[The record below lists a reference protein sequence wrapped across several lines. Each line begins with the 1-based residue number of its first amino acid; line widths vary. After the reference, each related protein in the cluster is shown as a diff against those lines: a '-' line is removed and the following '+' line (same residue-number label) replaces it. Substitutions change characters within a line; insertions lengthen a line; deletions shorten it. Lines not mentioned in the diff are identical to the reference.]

1 MAKSRKKEVL
11 AFMVSLGCPK
21 NFVDTEVIAGSILTG
36 GVGITPDPEEADIY
50 IINTCAFIPTAREEA
65 ESVIKEAVKWKKN
78 YPKTRK
84 IIVCGC
90 LVQWDKDFSIR
101 NKFKAVDLWL
111 GIDDIPEAGS
121 LIIEALNENPK
132 AAPLP
137 SSSPEYLY
145 DDLTPRLQLTLPHY
159 AYIKISEGCSNR
171 CSYCAI
177 PSIRGTL
184 RSRTQ
189 SSIVKEAGNL
199 LESGVR
205 ELIIIGQDTTAYAA
219 DSGRKNSLAGLLGK
233 LDKLDGDFWL
243 RLLYTHPAH
252 FTDKLIEEIASSKH
266 VLPYI
271 DMPLQHISDKL
282 LKSMNRRT
290 TSSEIRKLLKK
301 IRSAI
306 PDIAIRTTFITGY
319 PGETDKDFEEL
330 LEFVKEQKFQRMGA
344 FVYYPEPSTPAASM
358 PGQVPA
364 AVAAER
370 LDAIMKAQS
379 KISLSFNK
387 SLAGKIFDVIVDAA
401 DSKNALGRTFMDAP
415 EIDNRV
421 LFTGK
426 ANPGDIVRVKITGA
440 SEYDLKG
447 VVSKER

>member
-1 MAKSRKKEVL
+1 MAKSIKKEAL

-65 ESVIKEAVKWKKN
+65 ESVIREAIAWKKN
-78 YPKTRK
+78 FPRERK

-101 NKFKAVDLWL
+101 NKFKKVDLWL
-111 GIDDIPEAGS
+111 GIDDIPAAGS
-121 LIIEALNENPK
+121 LILGALEENPK
-132 AAPLP
+132 ASPLP

-145 DDLTPRLQLTLPHY
+145 DDLTPRLQLTLPHF

-177 PSIRGTL
+177 PNIRGRL
-184 RSRTQ
+184 RSRNQ
-189 SSIVKEAGNL
+189 DSIVKEASNL
-199 LESGVR
+199 LSGGAK
-205 ELIIIGQDTTAYAA
+205 ELILIGQDTTAYAA
-219 DSGRKNSLAGLLGK
+219 DYGKKDSLARLLGK
-233 LDKLDGDFWL
+233 LDKLEGDFWL

-252 FTDKLIEEIASSKH
+252 FTNKLIETIADSKH

-271 DMPLQHISDKL
+271 DMPLQHISDTL
-282 LKSMNRRT
+282 LKSMNRK
-290 TSSEIRKLLKK
+290 TSSKEIKKLLDK

-306 PDIAIRTTFITGY
+306 PEIAIRTTLITGY
-319 PGETDKDFEEL
+319 PGETDRDFEEL
-330 LEFVKEQKFQRMGA
+330 LAFVKEQKFQRMGA

-358 PGQVPA
+358 PGQVPPE
-364 AVAAER
+364 VAAER
-370 LDAIMKAQS
+370 LDTIMKAQS

-387 SLAGKIFDVIVDAA
+387 SLAGKVFDVIVDTA
-401 DSKNALGRTFMDAP
+401 DTKHAVGRTFMDAP

-421 LFTGK
+421 LFSGK
-426 ANPGDIVRVKITGA
+426 VNPGDLVKVKITGA

-447 VVSKER
+447 IAAKGK

>member
-1 MAKSRKKEVL
+1 MKKAAQKEAL

-36 GVGITPDPEEADIY
+36 GVGITADPEEADIY

-65 ESVIKEAVKWKKN
+65 ESVIKEAIAWKKN
-78 YPKTRK
+78 FPKTRK
-84 IIVCGC
+84 VIVCGC
-90 LVQWDKDFSIR
+90 LTQWDKDFSIR
-101 NKFKAVDLWL
+101 NRFKKVDLWL
-111 GIDDIPEAGS
+111 GVDDIPEAGS
-121 LIIEALNENPK
+121 LILDALNENPK
-132 AAPLP
+132 ASPLP

-159 AYIKISEGCSNR
+159 AYIKISEGCSNC

-177 PSIRGTL
+177 PSIRGRL
-184 RSRTQ
+184 RSRTEA
-189 SSIVKEAGNL
+189 SIVKEASNL
-199 LESGVR
+199 LESGVK
-205 ELIIIGQDTTAYAA
+205 ELILIGQDTTAYATESGKH
-219 DSGRKNSLAGLLGK
+219 DSFARLIKK
-233 LDKLDGDFWL
+233 IDKLDGDFWL
-243 RLLYTHPAH
+243 RMLYTHPNH
-252 FTDKLIEEIASSKH
+252 FTDKLIEAIAGAQH

-290 TSSEIRKLLKK
+290 TSSEIRKLLDK

-387 SLAGKIFDVIVDAA
+387 SLAGKIFDVIIDAA
-401 DSKNALGRTFMDAP
+401 DSKNASGRTFMDAP
-415 EIDNRV
+415 EIDNCV

-447 VVSKER
+447 VVSKK